1 MLPAV
6 KAAHTGMAAPA
17 PAAASDLT
25 EIEGMQRPELEAA
38 LTARGI
44 SFEPKRWLKT
54 LRKMLAEAQGGA
66 AAAAARPAGGS
77 APSSAANAL
86 KQAFPQ
92 AGRTVV
98 RPEDITANVRAIL
111 NGGEGAEPSCS
122 SATAGD
128 PRPCMLASLP
138 PTNEQILP
146 FFTYTAAL
154 SALMPASYITPPAA
168 GNPGFS
174 STKRRGAGPRAVPE
188 TN

>member
-1 MLPAV
+1 
-6 KAAHTGMAAPA
+6 
-17 PAAASDLT
+17 
-25 EIEGMQRPELEAA
+25 
-38 LTARGI
+38 
-44 SFEPKRWLKT
+44 
-54 LRKMLAEAQGGA
+54 MLAEAQEGKSA
-66 AAAAARPAGGS
+66 AAVRPAGGS
-77 APSSAANAL
+77 APSSAANAF

-92 AGRTVV
+92 AGRTVL

-154 SALMPASYITPPAA
+154 SALMPASCTTPRPLAFPVFRAREGCVCITK
-168 GNPGFS
+168 
-174 STKRRGAGPRAVPE
+174 TKKAESEAQRG
-188 TN
+188 

>member
-77 APSSAANAL
+77 APSSAADAF
-86 KQAFPQ
+86 KQAFLQ
-92 AGRTVV
+92 AGRMAL
-98 RPEDITANVRAIL
+98 RPEDITANVRSIL
-111 NGGEGAEPSCS
+111 NGGAHALPQTK
-122 SATAGD
+122 AAPTGD
-128 PRPCMLASLP
+128 PRPCMLASPP
-138 PTNEQILP
+138 PTNEQLLR

-154 SALMPASYITPPAA
+154 SALMPASCTTPMQLASLD
-168 GNPGFS
+168 F
-174 STKRRGAGPRAVPE
+174 RARLASAS
-188 TN
+188 